1 MAEKEKDWRDYLQV
15 NPTTTITINGII
27 YGEEGTGKS
36 TLASSDPQAVL
47 VDCGRSA
54 RFLKTRRMD
63 ASGWDI
69 STHLRFLDAFLKSP
83 EGNLHY
89 DETTTLIKQIED
101 HIIIETEG
109 NLKKDIN
116 NIGRGFG
123 EGGRKVQKFLRNE
136 FFARWR
142 EIQEQ
147 HGSNILL
154 YCHAEERPS
163 GEETTQKEFRLR
175 MTQKYAQTLMEWADL
190 IGHLKL
196 KEEKYMENGVT
207 KTRVHQ
213 QRLLQLH
220 QTERATAKNR
230 FGITEEI
237 SDPTWKAIMERLQ

>member
-1 MAEKEKDWRDYLQV
+1 MAEKEKDWREYIQV
-15 NPTTTITINGII
+15 APTTVVTINGII

-36 TLASSDPQAVL
+36 TLASSDAKAVL
-47 VDCGRSA
+47 IDCGRSA

-69 STHLRFLDAFLKSP
+69 STHLRFLDAYLKSP

-89 DETTTLIKQIED
+89 DEMTTLVKQIED
-101 HIIIETEG
+101 YVIIQTEG
-109 NLKKDIN
+109 NLNKDIN

-136 FFARWR
+136 MFARWR

-147 HGSNILL
+147 HGSNIFL

-175 MTQKYAQTLMEWADL
+175 MTPKYSQTLMEWADL
-190 IGHLKL
+190 IGFLKL
-196 KEEKYMENGVT
+196 KEEKFMENGVT
-207 KTRVHQ
+207 KNRVHQ

-220 QTERATAKNR
+220 QTERAMAKNR
-230 FGITEEI
+230 FGIIEELA
-237 SDPTWKAIMERLQ
+237 DPTWKSIMEKL